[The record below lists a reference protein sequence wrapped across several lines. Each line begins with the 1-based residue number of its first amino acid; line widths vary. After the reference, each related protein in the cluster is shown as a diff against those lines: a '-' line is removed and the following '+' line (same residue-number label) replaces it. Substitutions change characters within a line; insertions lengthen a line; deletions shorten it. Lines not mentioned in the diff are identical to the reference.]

1 MDLFMLIM
9 TAVAL
14 SMDAF
19 AVSLTNGMCYPDS
32 QGKKMSILAALMFGI
47 FQAVMPIIG
56 YFAGITFTN
65 MLSQYDH
72 WIALVLLCYIGIKM
86 IVESFKQEE
95 NTVSG
100 LSVRFITVQ
109 AIATSIDALAVG
121 VSLAAVNVN
130 IWISSGLIG
139 CTTFLLSAVAVFIG
153 RKCGSF
159 LKQKAQIAGG
169 IILVLI
175 GIKIFAEHMFG

>member
-1 MDLFMLIM
+1 MDLFMLVM

-19 AVSLTNGMCYPDS
+19 AVSLTNGMCYPDAR
-32 QGKKMSILAALMFGI
+32 GKKMSLLAAFMFGV

-95 NTVSG
+95 NSVLCLT
-100 LSVRFITVQ
+100 VRFIAVQ

-121 VSLAAVNVN
+121 VGFAAVKVN
-130 IWISSGLIG
+130 IWLSAGLIG
-139 CTTFLLSAVAVFIG
+139 ITTFLLSAVAVFIG

-159 LKQKAQIAGG
+159 LRQKAQIAGG
-169 IILVLI
+169 VILILI
-175 GIKIFAEHMFG
+175 GIKIFVEHMFG

>member
-1 MDLFMLIM
+1 MDLFMLVM

-19 AVSLTNGMCYPDS
+19 AVSLTNGMCYPDAKD
-32 QGKKMSILAALMFGI
+32 KKMSLLAALMFGI

-95 NTVSG
+95 NTVPH
-100 LSVRFITVQ
+100 LTVRFIAVQ
-109 AIATSIDALAVG
+109 GVATSIDALAVG
-121 VSLAAVNVN
+121 VGFAAVKVN
-130 IWISSGLIG
+130 IWLSAALIG
-139 CTTFLLSAVAVFIG
+139 CITFLLAAIAVFIG
-153 RKCGSF
+153 RKCGVF
-159 LKQKAQIAGG
+159 LRQKAQIAGG

-175 GIKIFAEHMFG
+175 GIKIFVEHMFG